1 MAKRIMIR
9 KGDVFLNSII
19 SLINQRE
26 LHNFIAFRLFFHE
39 ILLSLLLELV
49 AERNKHNFR
58 DR

>member
-1 MAKRIMIR
+1 MIR